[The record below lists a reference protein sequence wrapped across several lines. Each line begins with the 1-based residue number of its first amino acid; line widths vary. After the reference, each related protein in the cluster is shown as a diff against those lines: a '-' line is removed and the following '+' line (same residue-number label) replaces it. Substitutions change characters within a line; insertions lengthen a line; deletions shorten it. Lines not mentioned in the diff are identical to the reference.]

1 MNRLLFTY
9 GSLQRGF
16 TNRAARMLHERGE
29 YLTDAVIRADFHWSG
44 RWPFLTRG
52 RGRVAGEV
60 FRIPA
65 GLLRLLNAYEGPGY
79 RLRPTLARTANGQRL
94 RVWAYFAAE

>member
-1 MNRLLFTY
+1 VNRLLFTY

-16 TNRAARMLHERGE
+16 TNRAARILRERGE
-29 YLTDAVIRADFHWSG
+29 YITEAVIRADLHWPGQWPFITRGSG
-44 RWPFLTRG
+44 RVG
-52 RGRVAGEV
+52 GEV

-65 GLLRLLNAYEGPGY
+65 SLIRILNAYEGPGY
-79 RLRPTLARTANGQRL
+79 RLRPAIARKPDGKTL